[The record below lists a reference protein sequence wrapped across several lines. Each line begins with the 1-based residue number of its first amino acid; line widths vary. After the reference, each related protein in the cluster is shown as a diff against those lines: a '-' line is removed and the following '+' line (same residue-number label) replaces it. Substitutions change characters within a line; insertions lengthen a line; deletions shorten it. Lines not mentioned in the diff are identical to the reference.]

1 MEEKREVRTF
11 EIDFKCPKCNVG
23 YLRSTGI
30 AVGGTPMQYPHR
42 CTNCDYHTIIKGY
55 QYPYL
60 VYEPLFSGIYMKNGD
75 SVEYV
80 HGKDFKKNDEQTMIG
95 SEGEMHEKPPKVIDN
110 YIPKI
115 SSK

>member
-11 EIDFKCPKCNVG
+11 EIDCKCPKCGIG
-23 YLRSTGI
+23 YLRPTGI

-42 CTNCDYHTIIKGY
+42 CNHCDYHEIIKGY
-55 QYPYL
+55 VYPYL

-80 HGKDFKKNDEQTMIG
+80 HGKDHVEPTNHVEINNYVP
-95 SEGEMHEKPPKVIDN
+95 KPCGK
-110 YIPKI
+110 
-115 SSK
+115 